1 MVLGNSLV
9 EVFRGLLLGLV
20 LIVQPMHLDFFYILG
35 YDILIAANTLNPYQL
50 VLLLHIFL
58 EMLVNHLASL
68 DSGIGAVKNSD
79 LVLWNVDEFDEFVE
93 ADKGDLVT

>member
-1 MVLGNSLV
+1 
-9 EVFRGLLLGLV
+9 
-20 LIVQPMHLDFFYILG
+20 MHLDFFYILG
-35 YDILIAANTLNPYQL
+35 YDILIITNTLNPYQL

-68 DSGIGAVKNSD
+68 DSGIGAIENGN
-79 LVLWNVDEFDEFVE
+79 LVLWNVDEFDKFVE